1 MNRYNLVTNGLID
14 NFVIDEKGKGHK
26 FVSKFIEA
34 GLVHYKEYGDILITK
49 ETLDKFINT
58 MVGCPVIINHKQ
70 VTDNNVENERVGV
83 ISNVW
88 FNPSDGWYYCDG
100 IIWNKQAIDLVK
112 NQGWN
117 VSCAY
122 SFESDRKPLKYHGKN
137 ISMEFTNGNFQH
149 LAIVETPRYED
160 ANIVINSVEFD
171 ESKHPRDEQ
180 GRFTSLNKTQSD
192 ELGKALYTI
201 NKEAKKIR
209 DFRNEIKDLLFYGIP
224 ISDTTIEKLNDIYKD
239 DNIKFTEYGK
249 PYLDDMYDG
258 RYESAEDVKREL
270 ESVEDEEEEKE
281 LEDLLWEFNYGTIAH
296 INLHNL
302 LSDEEYEKQALY
314 DLKQDVL
321 TKYNPEKIG
330 MHRFNDDTVRELY
343 KIGNFTFH
351 GEDISEELNQEQID
365 ALDKLEDISSEN
377 KLLESEQMDINK
389 AKEILKEYLSEDV
402 YNCVFNG
409 GAGSG
414 DFDHAGRPTLV
425 GGSEPAGTGR
435 NGKYEGGHKQ
445 WIGAK
450 PKQQSLFKTKSEKTN
465 IPETNSNIDSL
476 EDKANKYK
484 EVLKRYKENNEKRRS
499 SGISSEEYY
508 KAYDE
513 AEKAKRE
520 LTKVR
525 KDYAESIMK
534 EFKPVDDNSYEEHLQ
549 NRKEKY
555 LSKSNKLKE
564 NSHKAFEDFD
574 KKMKA
579 IPAGQP
585 IHGVKDRNYREK
597 AWDKLGKSVELSRK
611 ADYYKGKADSVGTA
625 GISSDDKNAIAKLA
639 DKYNKTSSSAERRR
653 IIDRVISIHSK
664 TNSNKPKT
672 EETELG
678 FKVERNN
685 DINRLQL
692 KFDGKP
698 DANTRSI
705 LKSNGFRWSPREGAW
720 QRQLNANSERSLK
733 KVNEELK
740 NIVHNSEK
748 RKENLVMTALNDLE
762 NFVKNIVSNACEKDK
777 EKEVM
782 NEDKRKLIDEVGGI
796 LKGKVD
802 DEIIRTIIGKLEKVA
817 YEPSE
822 DDKAVNKCKNEDEE
836 DKKEFIKEKE
846 IATGRKDE
854 VKNSMDAVRQAIY
867 SSSSQVDTSSLYMT
881 REERIEQGNEY

>member
-49 ETLDKFINT
+49 ETLDKFIGT

-70 VTDNNVENERVGV
+70 VTDDNVENERVGV

-122 SFESDRKPLKYHGKN
+122 SFESDRKPLKYHGKT

-180 GRFTSLNKTQSD
+180 GKFTKFDTKTVNIQWSD
-192 ELGKALYTI
+192 SDKSNWKGYVGKNYRKSKSKYYPQKIGNTEYEIRISNHNRALKGSGQWNDDSYETL
-201 NKEAKKIR
+201 
-209 DFRNEIKDLLFYGIP
+209 DFKGIP
-224 ISDTTIEKLNDIYKD
+224 VKISEDFIYGYTLDADIVLEKMSDFDIIKND
-239 DNIKFTEYGK
+239 
-249 PYLDDMYDG
+249 
-258 RYESAEDVKREL
+258 
-270 ESVEDEEEEKE
+270 
-281 LEDLLWEFNYGTIAH
+281 
-296 INLHNL
+296 
-302 LSDEEYEKQALY
+302 
-314 DLKQDVL
+314 L
-321 TKYNPEKIG
+321 TKYLKEKIA
-330 MHRFNDDTVRELY
+330 N
-343 KIGNFTFH
+343 TF
-351 GEDISEELNQEQID
+351 EKWNKENP
-365 ALDKLEDISSEN
+365 KLWHYVDN
-377 KLLESEQMDINK
+377 NNESEQMDLDK

-450 PKQQSLFKTKSEKTN
+450 PKQQSLFETKSEKAN
-465 IPETNSNIDSL
+465 IPEKNSNIDSL
-476 EDKANKYK
+476 EDF
-484 EVLKRYKENNEKRRS
+484 
-499 SGISSEEYY
+499 
-508 KAYDE
+508 
-513 AEKAKRE
+513 AKRE
-520 LTKVR
+520 NKQSDTKEGEE
-525 KDYAESIMK
+525 KKKST
-534 EFKPVDDNSYEEHLQ
+534 FKPVKGIMQSLKDDYEAGKISA
-549 NRKEKY
+549 KEVAKE
-555 LSKSNKLKE
+555 LSKANLTPYLLDNNEALEK
-564 NSHKAFEDFD
+564 
-574 KKMKA
+574 
-579 IPAGQP
+579 I
-585 IHGVKDRNYREK
+585 GVKQSDSTAEK
-597 AWDKLGKSVELSRK
+597 EH
-611 ADYYKGKADSVGTA
+611 
-625 GISSDDKNAIAKLA
+625 
-639 DKYNKTSSSAERRR
+639 E
-653 IIDRVISIHSK
+653 
-664 TNSNKPKT
+664 
-672 EETELG
+672 
-678 FKVERNN
+678 
-685 DINRLQL
+685 DI
-692 KFDGKP
+692 K
-698 DANTRSI
+698 
-705 LKSNGFRWSPREGAW
+705 EM
-720 QRQLNANSERSLK
+720 LK
-733 KVNEELK
+733 KVRPDLHFNYNKNSKYPYEIKYREDKRFNLNDIATSSDKKEDIYEYLRQQTKQGSDIEKELTAKIKETKENKNTELK
-740 NIVHNSEK
+740 NIVHNREK

-822 DDKAVNKCKNEDEE
+822 DNKAVNKCKNEDEE

-846 IATGRKDE
+846 IATGKKDTVE
-854 VKNSMDAVRQAIY
+854 NSMDKVRKAIY
-867 SSSSQVDTSSLYMT
+867 SSSQVDSSSVYMT
-881 REERIEQGNEY
+881 REERIEQGNKY